1 MKTPRRAIAL
11 LSLLLALTAPAVEA
25 EEPAG
30 TQVPPGA
37 ESGRC
42 GSVDLVIAI
51 DATHSMHR
59 SIREMKQEA
68 LRLIDLIAF
77 VSAGDYRLGLI
88 SFRDDVRVDVTL
100 GTGANQVAAREA
112 MVAAINRL
120 DAEGGMGGPEASD
133 EALRTAIL
141 NLPAE
146 GRRQTGDFSGPWE
159 ARSRILLVITDNLP
173 GGFDDRFE
181 EHVDAVQARAL
192 TDDALRRDIRI
203 SSIYVP
209 SQGFQLFQQT
219 NGEMLR
225 DNPRVA
231 EILRLY
237 PQLTGGIF
245 ARTERGGTGTAEAI
259 ADVIARCGQR
269 PIS

>member
-1 MKTPRRAIAL
+1 LPLLIGAGLGPAAAEQPRAAD
-11 LSLLLALTAPAVEA
+11 
-25 EEPAG
+25 
-30 TQVPPGA
+30 Q
-37 ESGRC
+37 GRC
-42 GSVDLVIAI
+42 GSVDLVVAI
-51 DATHSMHR
+51 DTTHSMHR

-88 SFRDDVRVDVTL
+88 SFRDDVTVEVDL
-100 GTGANQVAAREA
+100 GTGANHVANREA
-112 MVAAINRL
+112 VVAAINRL

-141 NLPAE
+141 NLPAD

-159 ARSRILLVITDNLP
+159 ARSRILVIITDNLP
-173 GGFDDRFE
+173 GGFDDKFQE
-181 EHVDAVQARAL
+181 SVDAEQARAL
-192 TDDALRRDIRI
+192 TGDALDRDIRI
-203 SSIYVP
+203 SSIFVP
-209 SQGFQLFQQT
+209 SLGFQLFPQS

-231 EILRLY
+231 EIMRAY

-245 ARTERGGTGTAEAI
+245 AATDRGGRGTADAI
-259 ADVIARCGQR
+259 ADIISRCGQR

>member
-1 MKTPRRAIAL
+1 MKHLHRAL
-11 LSLLLALTAPAVEA
+11 LLLPLLLGAATGTGTA
-25 EEPAG
+25 EEP
-30 TQVPPGA
+30 PPA
-37 ESGRC
+37 SAGRC

-51 DATHSMHR
+51 DTTHSMHR

-68 LRLIDLIAF
+68 LRLIELTAL

-88 SFRDDVRVDVTL
+88 SFRDDVTVDVDL

-112 MVAAINRL
+112 VVAAIGSL

-146 GRRQTGDFSGPWE
+146 GRRQTGDFSGTWQ
-159 ARSRILLVITDNLP
+159 ARSRILVVITDNLP
-173 GGFDDRFE
+173 GGFDDKFVE
-181 EHVDAVQARAL
+181 NVDAAQARAL
-192 TDDALRRDIRI
+192 TDDALSRDIRI
-203 SSIYVP
+203 SSIFVP
-209 SQGFQLFQQT
+209 STGFQLFPQT

-245 ARTERGGTGTAEAI
+245 AMTARGGGGTADAI
-259 ADVIARCGQR
+259 ADIISRCGQR